1 MLLVGNT
8 GSGWIGAYSPLTGQ
22 FVDYLRDAAGQPIT
36 IPGLWALGFGSGSAQ
51 SGPTNV
57 LYFTGGG
64 VDLTTGVF
72 GAIAAN

>member
-8 GSGWIGAYSPLTGQ
+8 GSGWIGAYSPRNGK
-22 FVDYLRDAAGQPIT
+22 FVDFLRDASGQPIT
-36 IPGLWALGFGSGSAQ
+36 IPGLWALSFGSGSVH

-64 VDLTTGVF
+64 SSFSTGVF
-72 GAIAAN
+72 GAIGAN